1 MARIDVGWLRVL
13 AEIGRR
19 GSFSAAAAALGL
31 TQPAVSYQIRR
42 LEEQFGF
49 PLIRRLHGGVELTAK
64 GRALFDIALRSVDD
78 IDRFARENDNIQ
90 RPAVRLRTDYAF
102 ASFWLIPRMHRFRE
116 RHPDIDI
123 QIVATQ
129 AFEPSDMEDTDIAVV
144 FGEQLS
150 FGAEAALLVAERV
163 IPVCAPAMLI
173 GGQGNASSAE
183 HLLERRLVHLEAALT
198 APWFDWSA
206 YFRAFG
212 LDRSA
217 SQRQGDLSFNTY
229 SLVIQ
234 AALENQ
240 GVALGWFGLIDAQL
254 RSGILV
260 AAGPVVEFPGRGYV
274 LLPTGRSDVNSRDF
288 MTWLTAEAAAR

>member
-64 GRALFDIALRSVDD
+64 GRALFDIALRSVED
-78 IDRFARENDNIQ
+78 IDRFARENAQSQ

-102 ASFWLIPRMHRFRE
+102 ASFWLIPRMHGFRE

-129 AFEPSDMEDTDIAVV
+129 AFEPADMEDTDIAVV
-144 FGEQLS
+144 FGEQQT
-150 FGAEAALLVAERV
+150 FGADATLLVAEKV
-163 IPVCAPAMLI
+163 MPVC
-173 GGQGNASSAE
+173 SSAMGASAAE
-183 HLLERRLVHLEAALT
+183 QLLERRLIHLDAPLT
-198 APWFDWSA
+198 APWFDWTA
-206 YFRAFG
+206 YFRALG
-212 LDRSA
+212 LERPISR
-217 SQRQGDLSFNTY
+217 RQGDLSFNTY

-240 GVALGWFGLIDAQL
+240 GVALGWFGLIDSLL

-260 AAGPVVEFPGRGYV
+260 AAGPPVEFPGRGYV
-274 LLPTGRSDVNSRDF
+274 LLPTGRSDSNSRDF
-288 MTWLTAEAAAR
+288 MSWLIAEAAKG